1 MVITPPR
8 PAAKAKGI
16 NCLEAGIFAAEQIP
30 KTTGSKQAAVPVLDN
45 TEDNAAATTI
55 IPNINPFSLVPETL
69 TTPLPIFCARPV

>member
-16 NCLEAGIFAAEQIP
+16 NCLEAGILAAEQIP

-45 TEDNAAATTI
+45 TEESAAPTNI
-55 IPNINPFSLVPETL
+55 IPNIKPFSLVPESL
-69 TTPLPIFCARPV
+69 TTALPIFWARPV